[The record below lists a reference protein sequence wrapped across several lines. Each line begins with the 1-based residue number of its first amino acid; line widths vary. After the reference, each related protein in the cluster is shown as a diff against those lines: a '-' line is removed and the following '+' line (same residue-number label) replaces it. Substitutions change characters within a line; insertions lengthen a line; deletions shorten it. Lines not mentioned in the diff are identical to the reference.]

1 MMESILQIARYLMIS
16 AATLLAAY
24 AVEAEAN
31 TLGNSAI
38 LDRKDSNEWYIFIPS
53 TIQVDD
59 FKAGEM
65 LRSQNEYWR
74 SVESEIRGLEG
85 ESAALRAVDALNEML
100 AQGIGFEMELGRD
113 AYVLNMYYHQN
124 GRTVRWGMRLPA
136 LLTDYNLPELLN
148 IEPKTDHAAS
158 AAIISYSFTEGD
170 CD

>member
-1 MMESILQIARYLMIS
+1 MESLLQIARSLVMIS
-16 AATLLAAY
+16 AATLLAAF

-38 LDRKDSNEWYIFIPS
+38 FDRKESNEWYIFIPS

-74 SVESEIRGLEG
+74 NVESEIRGLTG
-85 ESAALRAVDALNEML
+85 ESAALRSVDALNEML
-100 AQGIGFEMELGRD
+100 AQGIGFEMERGRD
-113 AYVLNMYYHQN
+113 DYVLNMYFHQN

-136 LLTDYNLPELLN
+136 LLTDYNVPELLN
-148 IEPKTDHAAS
+148 TTIPSSSDKAFS
-158 AAIISYSFTEGD
+158 KL
-170 CD
+170 